1 MAQLN
6 KDYNRDEIIIHT
18 SIIGIVANVFLAAF
32 KAGVGILSNSIAVV
46 LDAVNNLSDAL
57 SSVITIVGT
66 KLAGK
71 QPDKKHPM
79 GYGRIEYLS
88 ATIISLIVL
97 YAGVSSFIES
107 VKKIIHPEAADYS
120 VTSLVIIAVGVVV
133 KVILGRYVKGVG
145 EKVNSDSLIAS
156 GADATLDSVISAST
170 FVAAL
175 IYMYSGIS
183 LEAWLGAAI
192 SIIIIKSG
200 FEMLRDTI
208 SQILGERVDAS
219 FSKAIK
225 MTVASFPEVKG
236 AYDLVLHAY
245 GPDTYVGSV
254 HIEIP
259 DTMTAGEI
267 DKLMRDIQHKVYKEH
282 MVIMEGISIYSIN
295 TKDDKTQ
302 EMLQTCRNIVMS
314 QDHVLQMHG
323 FYVDMERKTINFDV
337 IIDFLARNREEIFGE
352 IQDQIQDV
360 YPDYKLDLTMDADIT
375 D

>member
-120 VTSLVIIAVGVVV
+120 VMSLVIIAVGVVV
-133 KVILGRYVKGVG
+133 KVLLGRYVKGVG

-170 FVAAL
+170 LVAAL

-295 TKDDKTQ
+295 TKDDKAQ

-323 FYVDMERKTINFDV
+323 FYADMERKTINFDV

>member
-6 KDYNRDEIIIHT
+6 KDYNRDEIIVRT

-46 LDAVNNLSDAL
+46 LDAVNNLSDAM

-97 YAGVSSFIES
+97 YAGVSSFVES
-107 VKKIIHPEAADYS
+107 VKKIINPETADYS
-120 VTSLVIIAVGVVV
+120 AMSLVIIAVGVVV
-133 KVILGRYVKGVG
+133 KVILGKYVKGVG

-170 FVAAL
+170 LVAAL

-200 FEMLRDTI
+200 FELLRDTI
-208 SQILGERVDAS
+208 SQILGERVDPS

-225 MTVASFPEVKG
+225 MTVSSFPQVKG
-236 AYDLVLHAY
+236 AYDLVLHTY

-282 MVIMEGISIYSIN
+282 MVIMEGISIYSMN
-295 TKDDKTQ
+295 TKDDKAQ

-323 FYVDMERKTINFDV
+323 FYADMENKTINFDV
-337 IIDFLARNREEIFGE
+337 IIDFLAHNREEIFGE
-352 IQDQIQDV
+352 IQNQIQEV